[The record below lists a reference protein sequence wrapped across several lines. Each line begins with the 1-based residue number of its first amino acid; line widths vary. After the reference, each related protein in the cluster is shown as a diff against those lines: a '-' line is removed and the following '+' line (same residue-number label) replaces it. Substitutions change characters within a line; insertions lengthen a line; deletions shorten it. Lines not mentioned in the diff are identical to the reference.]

1 MSRKKQ
7 GIVEDTDVVDK
18 IADDEED
25 KADDEE
31 DKDDE

>member
-25 KADDEE
+25 EDDE
-31 DKDDE
+31 

>member
-1 MSRKKQ
+1 MTRKKQ

-25 KADDEE
+25 EDDE
-31 DKDDE
+31 

>member
-25 KADDEE
+25 EDDEDE
-31 DKDDE
+31 DDE

>member
-7 GIVEDTDVVDK
+7 GIVEDEETVDK

-25 KADDEE
+25 EDDE
-31 DKDDE
+31 